1 MLYSCIMEDKLLK
14 GAPVADK
21 ITEDVKEYIQKNNIQ
36 TSLAIILVDERPDSL
51 TYIRLKRKKCEE
63 LGIRTFL
70 FTFTRDN
77 PVQNILDL
85 IDELN
90 ENNAVNGI
98 IVQLPLPNTFT
109 DEDEYKILNRI
120 LPEKD
125 VDGFHEVNMGKLML
139 NKGGFI
145 PCTAE
150 GCYELIKHYKID
162 LHGKHVVIIGS
173 SKVVGL
179 PLSILLL
186 HKGATVTMCNVNTRN
201 IKDITV
207 KADILISACG
217 VASLIKKNWVKD
229 NVIIIDVGINHI
241 IDANNK
247 ERIVGDVDFHDVLDK
262 VKYITPVPGGV
273 GPLTVATLMK
283 HVARI

>member
-1 MLYSCIMEDKLLK
+1 MEHKLLK
-14 GAPVADK
+14 GGPVADK
-21 ITEDVKEYIQKNNIQ
+21 IIEEVKDHIQKNKIQ
-36 TSLAIILVDERPDSL
+36 TSFAIILVDERQDSL

-63 LGIRTFL
+63 LDIRTFL
-70 FTFTRDN
+70 FTFTRDQ
-77 PVQNILDL
+77 PVQHIIDL

-90 ENNAVNGI
+90 ENDAVNGI

-120 LPEKD
+120 SPEKD
-125 VDGFHEVNMGKLML
+125 VDGFHKENMGKLML
-139 NKGGFI
+139 NKDGFI
-145 PCTAE
+145 PCTAA

-162 LHGKHVVIIGS
+162 VHGKHVVVIGS

-186 HKGATVTMCNVNTRN
+186 HKGATVTLCNVNTKN
-201 IKDITV
+201 IKDLTI

-217 VASLIKKNWVKD
+217 VASLVKKKWIKENAV
-229 NVIIIDVGINHI
+229 IIDVGINHI
-241 IDANNK
+241 VDANDK
-247 ERIVGDVDFHDVLDK
+247 KRIVGDVDFHDVLDK

-283 HVARI
+283 HVARL

>member
-1 MLYSCIMEDKLLK
+1 MLYSCIMEHKLLK
-14 GAPVADK
+14 GGPVADK
-21 ITEDVKEYIQKNNIQ
+21 IIEEVKDHIQKNKIQ
-36 TSLAIILVDERPDSL
+36 TSLAIILVDERQDSL

-63 LGIRTFL
+63 LDIRTFL
-70 FTFTRDN
+70 FTFTRDQ
-77 PVQNILDL
+77 PVQHIIDL

-90 ENNAVNGI
+90 ENDAVNGI

-120 LPEKD
+120 SPEKD
-125 VDGFHEVNMGKLML
+125 VDGFHKENMGKLML
-139 NKGGFI
+139 NKDGFI
-145 PCTAE
+145 PCTAA

-162 LHGKHVVIIGS
+162 VHGKHVVVIGS

-186 HKGATVTMCNVNTRN
+186 HKGATVTLCNVNTKN
-201 IKDITV
+201 IKDLTK

-217 VASLIKKNWVKD
+217 VASLVKRDWIKENAV
-229 NVIIIDVGINHI
+229 IIDVGINHI
-241 IDANNK
+241 VDANDK
-247 ERIVGDVDFHDVLDK
+247 KRIVGDVDFHDVLDK

-283 HVARI
+283 HVARL

>member
-1 MLYSCIMEDKLLK
+1 MLGSSIMDQKLLK
-14 GAPVADK
+14 GGPVADK
-21 ITEDVKEYIQKNNIQ
+21 IIEEVKDHIQKNKIQ
-36 TSLAIILVDERPDSL
+36 TSLAIILVDERQDSL

-63 LGIRTFL
+63 LDIRTFL
-70 FTFTRDN
+70 FTFTRDQ
-77 PVQNILDL
+77 PVQHIIDL

-90 ENNAVNGI
+90 ENDAVNGI

-109 DEDEYKILNRI
+109 DEDEYRILNRI
-120 LPEKD
+120 SPEKD
-125 VDGFHEVNMGKLML
+125 VDGFHKENMGKLML
-139 NKGGFI
+139 NKDGFI
-145 PCTAE
+145 PCTAA

-162 LHGKHVVIIGS
+162 VHGKHVVVIGS

-186 HKGATVTMCNVNTRN
+186 HKGATVTLCNVNTKN
-201 IKDITV
+201 IKDLTI

-217 VASLIKKNWVKD
+217 VASLVKKNWIKENAV
-229 NVIIIDVGINHI
+229 IIDVGINHI
-241 IDANNK
+241 VDANDK
-247 ERIVGDVDFHDVLDK
+247 KRIVGDVDFHDVLDK

-283 HVARI
+283 HVARL

>member
-1 MLYSCIMEDKLLK
+1 MLGSSIMDQKLLK
-14 GAPVADK
+14 GGPVADK
-21 ITEDVKEYIQKNNIQ
+21 IIEEVKDHIQKNKIQ
-36 TSLAIILVDERPDSL
+36 TSLAIILVDERQDSL

-63 LGIRTFL
+63 LDIRTFL
-70 FTFTRDN
+70 FTFTRDQ
-77 PVQNILDL
+77 PVQHIIDL

-90 ENNAVNGI
+90 ENDAVNGI

-109 DEDEYKILNRI
+109 DEDEYRILNRI
-120 LPEKD
+120 SPEKD
-125 VDGFHEVNMGKLML
+125 VDGFHKENMGKLML
-139 NKGGFI
+139 NKDGFI
-145 PCTAE
+145 PCTAA

-162 LHGKHVVIIGS
+162 VHGKHVVVIGS

-186 HKGATVTMCNVNTRN
+186 HKGATVTLCNVNTNN
-201 IKDITV
+201 IKDLTI

-217 VASLIKKNWVKD
+217 VASLVKRDWIKENAV
-229 NVIIIDVGINHI
+229 IIDVGINHI
-241 IDANNK
+241 VDANDK
-247 ERIVGDVDFHDVLDK
+247 KRIVGDVDFHDVLDK

-283 HVARI
+283 HVARL

>member
-1 MLYSCIMEDKLLK
+1 MLGSSIMEQKLLK
-14 GAPVADK
+14 GGPVADK
-21 ITEDVKEYIQKNNIQ
+21 IIEEVKEHIQKHDIR
-36 TSLAIILVDERPDSL
+36 TSLAIILVDERPDSI
-51 TYIRLKRKKCEE
+51 TYIRLKRNKCEE

-70 FTFTRDN
+70 FTFTKEQ
-77 PVQNILDL
+77 PVQHIIDL

-90 ENNAVNGI
+90 ENDAVNGI

-109 DEDEYKILNRI
+109 DEDEYRILNRI
-120 LPEKD
+120 SPEKD
-125 VDGFHEVNMGKLML
+125 VDGFHKENMGKLML
-139 NKGGFI
+139 NYDGFI
-145 PCTAE
+145 PCTAA

-162 LHGKHVVIIGS
+162 VHGKHVVVIGS

-186 HKGATVTMCNVNTRN
+186 HKGATVTLCNVNTKN
-201 IKDITV
+201 IKGLTK

-217 VASLIKKNWVKD
+217 VASIVKKDWIQD

-241 IDANNK
+241 VDVNDK
-247 ERIVGDVDFHDVLDK
+247 KRIVGDVDFHDVLDK

-273 GPLTVATLMK
+273 GPITVATLMK
-283 HVARI
+283 HVARL

>member
-1 MLYSCIMEDKLLK
+1 MEHKLLK
-14 GAPVADK
+14 GGPVADK
-21 ITEDVKEYIQKNNIQ
+21 IIEEVKDHIQKNKIQ
-36 TSLAIILVDERPDSL
+36 TSLAIILVDERQDSL

-63 LGIRTFL
+63 LDIRTFL
-70 FTFTRDN
+70 FTFTRDQ
-77 PVQNILDL
+77 PVQHIIDL

-90 ENNAVNGI
+90 ENDAVNGI

-109 DEDEYKILNRI
+109 DEDEYRILNRI
-120 LPEKD
+120 SPEKD
-125 VDGFHEVNMGKLML
+125 VDGFHKENMGKLML
-139 NKGGFI
+139 NKDGFI
-145 PCTAE
+145 PCTAA

-162 LHGKHVVIIGS
+162 VHGKHVVVIGS

-186 HKGATVTMCNVNTRN
+186 HKGATVTLCNVNTKN
-201 IKDITV
+201 IKDLTK

-217 VASLIKKNWVKD
+217 VASLVKRDWIKENAV
-229 NVIIIDVGINHI
+229 IIDVGINHI
-241 IDANNK
+241 VDANDK
-247 ERIVGDVDFHDVLDK
+247 KRIVGDVDFHDVLDK

-283 HVARI
+283 HVARL

>member
-14 GAPVADK
+14 GVPVADK
-21 ITEDVKEYIQKNNIQ
+21 ITEEVKEYIQKNNIK
-36 TSLAIILVDERPDSL
+36 TALAIILVDERPDSL

-77 PVQNILDL
+77 PVQHILDL

-109 DEDEYKILNRI
+109 DADEYKILNRI
-120 LPEKD
+120 SPEKD

-139 NKGGFI
+139 NKDGFI

-150 GCYELIKHYKID
+150 GCYELI
-162 LHGKHVVIIGS
+162 
-173 SKVVGL
+173 
-179 PLSILLL
+179 
-186 HKGATVTMCNVNTRN
+186 
-201 IKDITV
+201 
-207 KADILISACG
+207 
-217 VASLIKKNWVKD
+217 
-229 NVIIIDVGINHI
+229 
-241 IDANNK
+241 
-247 ERIVGDVDFHDVLDK
+247 
-262 VKYITPVPGGV
+262 
-273 GPLTVATLMK
+273 
-283 HVARI
+283 

>member
-1 MLYSCIMEDKLLK
+1 MEHKLLK
-14 GAPVADK
+14 GGPVADK
-21 ITEDVKEYIQKNNIQ
+21 IIEEVKEHIQKNKIQ
-36 TSLAIILVDERPDSL
+36 TSLAIILVDERQDSL

-63 LGIRTFL
+63 LDIRTFL
-70 FTFTRDN
+70 FTFTRDQ
-77 PVQNILDL
+77 PVQHIIDL

-90 ENNAVNGI
+90 ENDAVNGI

-109 DEDEYKILNRI
+109 DEDEYIILNRVS
-120 LPEKD
+120 PEKD
-125 VDGFHEVNMGKLML
+125 VDGFHQENMGKLML
-139 NKGGFI
+139 NKDGFI
-145 PCTAE
+145 PCTAA

-162 LHGKHVVIIGS
+162 VHGKHVVVIGS

-186 HKGATVTMCNVNTRN
+186 HKGATVTLCNVNTKN
-201 IKDITV
+201 IKDLTK
-207 KADILISACG
+207 KADILVSACG
-217 VASLIKKNWVKD
+217 VASIVKKDWIQD

-241 IDANNK
+241 VDANDK
-247 ERIVGDVDFHDVLDK
+247 KRIVGDVDFHDVLDK

-283 HVARI
+283 HVARL